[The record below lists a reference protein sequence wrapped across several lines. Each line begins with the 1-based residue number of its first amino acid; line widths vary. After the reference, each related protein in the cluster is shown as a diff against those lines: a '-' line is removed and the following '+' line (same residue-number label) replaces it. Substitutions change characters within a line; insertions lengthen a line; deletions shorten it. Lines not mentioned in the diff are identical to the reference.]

1 MTRIAPSAWLAEV
14 RRNILRV
21 VPTSMHPP
29 SPQPH

>member
-14 RRNILRV
+14 RHSILRV
-21 VPTSMHPP
+21 VLTSMHPP